1 MKKVTVNG
9 VVDTATGHYNEFV
22 RRLRDILAWRG
33 DLQVTS
39 KSTDELHQQVI
50 LWERDGIQL
59 ETRVT
64 RLVARIGFNE
74 EGFVIL

>member
-39 KSTDELHQQVI
+39 KSTDEVHQQVI
-50 LWERDGIQL
+50 L
-59 ETRVT
+59 
-64 RLVARIGFNE
+64 
-74 EGFVIL
+74 